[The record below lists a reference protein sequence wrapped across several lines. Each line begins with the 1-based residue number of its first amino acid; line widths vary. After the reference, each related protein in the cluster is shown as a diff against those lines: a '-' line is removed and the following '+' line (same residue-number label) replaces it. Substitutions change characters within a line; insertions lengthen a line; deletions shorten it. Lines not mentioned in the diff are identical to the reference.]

1 MLVSLLTPLVLAA
14 LAPAPSGEPMDPPA
28 VQSEEAPPRR
38 LASPW
43 AGWVAGSWA
52 SFEVEDGLTGDLTT
66 QQSLVAVDD
75 ERVTLREQTRVAD
88 ATQERTL
95 VISLARMGHPHALE
109 SAQQVA
115 TESVTVEGRV
125 LECAVW
131 RARFEEDGQTWDVLA
146 WVAPEVEHPLRIKLR
161 GGVGLEL
168 ELVALED
175 FVVVSRRKF
184 ACVRYEGFVSGEG
197 RPSPVVQWRS
207 SAVPGALVRSVTTLS
222 TPEGPRTHTL
232 RLTAFR
238 GTKLK

>member
-1 MLVSLLTPLVLAA
+1 MLVSLLTPLVLAT
-14 LAPAPSGEPMDPPA
+14 LAPTPSERPVDPP
-28 VQSEEAPPRR
+28 VIRNDEAPPRR
-38 LASPW
+38 HASPW
-43 AGWVAGSWA
+43 AGWVTGSWA
-52 SFEVEDGLTGDLTT
+52 SFEVEDGVTGALTT
-66 QQSLVAVDD
+66 RQSLVAVDD
-75 ERVTLREQTRVAD
+75 EHVTLREETRVAE

-95 VISLARMGHPHALE
+95 VMSLARMGHPHALE

-115 TESVTVEGRV
+115 TETVTVEGRE

-131 RARFEEDGQTWDVLA
+131 RARFEEHGQMWDVLA

-161 GGVGLEL
+161 GGVSLEL

-175 FVVVSRRKF
+175 FVVLSRRKF
-184 ACVRYEGFVSGEG
+184 ACVRYEGFVAGEG
-197 RPSPVVQWRS
+197 QPSPVVQWRS
-207 SAVPGALVRSVTTLS
+207 SEVPGALVRSVTTLS